1 MARRNRE
8 DEDVDRNGQREA
20 DFDYDRSRVARPDR
34 DGQEFTRESWG
45 RPGHGPRGREQDE
58 YGRGFER
65 GFHGEFDGG
74 YGRGAGQGFERGSG
88 SGGYDQ
94 WGQEAGR
101 QWRGG
106 FERGFAPRRREVQ
119 HVGGEQRFGER
130 FEGGR
135 GEHTGHGPKGY
146 ARSDDR
152 VREDI
157 CERLTEHGEIDAR
170 ELEVTVQ
177 DGEVTLSGTITS
189 RRAKRMV
196 EDVAEEVSGVKD
208 VHNQLRVKQSGDHGG
223 SGQERESG
231 SHLGGS
237 RGEAR

>member
-8 DEDVDRNGQREA
+8 DEDVDRNHQREA
-20 DFDYDRSRVARPDR
+20 DFDHDRSRDR
-34 DGQEFTRESWG
+34 QEFTRESWG
-45 RPGHGPRGREQDE
+45 RPGYGPRGREQEE

-74 YGRGAGQGFERGSG
+74 YGRGAGQGFERGAG

-106 FERGFAPRRREVQ
+106 FERGFGPRGREGQ
-119 HVGGEQRFGER
+119 RFDGAQGVGGERR
-130 FEGGR
+130 AEGGR

-177 DGEVTLSGTITS
+177 NGEVTLSGSISS

-196 EDVAEEVSGVKD
+196 EDVAEDVSGVKD
-208 VHNQLRVKQSGDHGG
+208 VHNQLRVKQSGDHG
-223 SGQERESG
+223 SSSQERESG
-231 SHLGGS
+231 SHPGGS
-237 RGEAR
+237 RGKAQ